1 MKQPNLTKVFTVVAV
16 LLLPQFAVAGTDT
29 SFEFGTA
36 YRADR
41 LDWNI
46 ANDLAGTSTPNI
58 LSELTWDN
66 LNIMQLDM
74 GMRTEANNIV
84 FRVDADYGWI
94 LTGNNQDSDYDGNN
108 RTLESS
114 RSNNDAGAGN
124 VWDVSTAIGY
134 NFGEDASITPL
145 IGWSMHR
152 QNLRLRD
159 GFQTIPATGDFA
171 GLNSKY
177 DAEWTGPWLG
187 FDAGVTT
194 ENAARFFLNFA
205 YHFATY
211 KAEADWNLR
220 TDFAHPVSF
229 RHEATG
235 YGIDAGGGVEYELA
249 ENQMLVAGIEYRK
262 WKADN
267 GADTT
272 FFATGASSVT
282 KLNEVNWQ
290 SFTFRLDAA
299 YAF

>member
-1 MKQPNLTKVFTVVAV
+1 VKQLNLTRAFAVVAV
-16 LLLPQFAVAGTDT
+16 LLLPQPAVAGTDT
-29 SFEFGTA
+29 AFKFGVA
-36 YRADR
+36 YRADK

-46 ANDLAGTSTPNI
+46 ANDLAGTTTPNI
-58 LSELTWDN
+58 LSELTWDS
-66 LNIMQLDM
+66 LNIMQIDT
-74 GMRTEANNIV
+74 GVKTEVNGIV

-134 NFGEDASITPL
+134 KFGEDASITPL
-145 IGWSMHR
+145 TGWSIHR
-152 QNLRLRD
+152 QNLRIRN
-159 GFQTIPATGDFA
+159 GFQTIPATGAFA

-177 DAEWTGPWLG
+177 DAEWAGPWLG
-187 FDAGVTT
+187 FDAAVI
-194 ENAARFFLNFA
+194 ENKIRFLLNFA

-211 KAEADWNLR
+211 NADADWNLR

-235 YGIDAGGGVEYELA
+235 YGIDVGGGVEYEFT
-249 ENQMLVAGIEYRK
+249 ENQTLMAGIEYRK

-267 GADTT
+267 GTDTT
-272 FFATGASSVT
+272 FFATGASSIT

-290 SFTFRLDAA
+290 SVAFRLDATF
-299 YAF
+299 AF